1 MTDSDIKII
10 LSSDSNYEELTAE
23 IFYEEKFIALLNQD
37 EGLDSIKIE
46 FPGPDVQENAVLR
59 KIDLA
64 VFEKALVEA
73 KLKLRANTSPRG
85 GTGHGFRL
93 LWASPTSARTAPAVL
108 CSPPRFEPYPPGCW
122 FPKAQYR

>member
-64 VFEKALVEA
+64 VFEKALAEA
-73 KLKLRANTSPRG
+73 KLKLRANTSP
-85 GTGHGFRL
+85 
-93 LWASPTSARTAPAVL
+93 
-108 CSPPRFEPYPPGCW
+108 
-122 FPKAQYR
+122 